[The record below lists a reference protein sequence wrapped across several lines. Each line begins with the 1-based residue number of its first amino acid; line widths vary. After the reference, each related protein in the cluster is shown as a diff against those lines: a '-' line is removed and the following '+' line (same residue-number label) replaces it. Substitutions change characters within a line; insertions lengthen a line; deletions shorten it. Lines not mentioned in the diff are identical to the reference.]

1 MSLESQPQS
10 VEDVLTD
17 SLQFKLHHGASY
29 ATDRKS
35 VSYFSS
41 GGNSYAPG
49 GVKVIKISVN
59 GQDWLDPS
67 TVKLFFDITN
77 TATSGTGALALTP
90 LVNGA
95 WGFFR
100 RMRVI
105 CGGQILEDLDSYGRL
120 HEMFHMMKSSNK
132 RLNDGIEGF
141 GDGETVGYGKSRT
154 VCFTP
159 MSGILNQKKYLPIRY
174 APLQFEFE
182 LVGSASDAL
191 NVAVGSEKF
200 EISNVQLKCD
210 LVTLDNS
217 LDNEY
222 AQHLLDGGNLPINF
236 GTFTTASQVISHIKS
251 SVNVQRAF
259 TRMKSVYVSLSN
271 DQNSNKSE
279 VDDFLNPMGATY
291 DFQKELQ
298 FQMQLGNKL
307 FPEYPIRSVAESYY
321 QLRKVMGDY
330 HSNTGAMDINPQD
343 YRSTKY
349 VIGIDTEKMLGS
361 SFSGMETK
369 TGSMLTLRL
378 DQANGGAALPDVGT
392 TKIHYALEYDV
403 VLQINDTGVTILE

>member
-1 MSLESQPQS
+1 MSLESHAQS

-41 GGNSYAPG
+41 GGNSYSPG

-95 WGFFR
+95 WAFFR

-120 HEMFHMMKSSNK
+120 HEMFNMMKSSNK

-141 GDGETVGYGKSRT
+141 GDGETVGLSASRT

-182 LVGSASDAL
+182 LVGAASDAL
-191 NVAVGSEKF
+191 NVGAGSDKF

-236 GTFTTASQVISHIKS
+236 GTFTTSSQVINNIKS

-259 TRMKSVYVSLSN
+259 ARMKSVYVSLSN
-271 DQNSNKSE
+271 DQNSNKSA

-349 VIGIDTEKMLGS
+349 VIGIDTEKMLGA

-369 TGSMLTLRL
+369 SGSLLTLRL
-378 DQANGGAALPDVGT
+378 DKQGGNAALPAVGT